1 MISSSLLPTSLASS
15 TVNNPTLKTIYKLNI
30 LTIALWLSACI
41 YRIDIQQGNLLEEDI
56 IEQVEIGMTRSQVE
70 FLLGSPMIEDSFHP
84 DRWDYTYYFQQ
95 GRSQDIEQRWF
106 IVYFQGDR
114 VVNLEKNAIIE
125 PAS

>member
-56 IEQVEIGMTRSQVE
+56 IEQVEIGMTRSQVD